1 MRSIVDHASRR
12 TAVVLA
18 TLLVVLLPSLLVTTP
33 DALTTAVLAVA
44 CAVLVGMATGRPGL
58 TPQTQ
63 VAMRAHDV
71 TDDQLLPGRVTD
83 PTHHPLRPRAPGTA

>member
-12 TAVVLA
+12 TSDVLA

-44 CAVLVGMATGRPGL
+44 CAVLVGMATGRLDL

-63 VAMRAHDV
+63 VTMRAHDA
-71 TDDQLLPGRVTD
+71 TDDRPPPGRVTD